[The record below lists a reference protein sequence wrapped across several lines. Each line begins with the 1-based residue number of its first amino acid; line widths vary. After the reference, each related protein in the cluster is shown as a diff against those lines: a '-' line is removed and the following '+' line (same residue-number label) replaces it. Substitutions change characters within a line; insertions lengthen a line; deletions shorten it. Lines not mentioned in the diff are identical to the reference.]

1 MTMVRNL
8 RMFDSIQALSLRR
21 DRLWNRCLSCCRSV
35 RGDRSVRLQPDLEQS
50 VYSSERG
57 AYHCRA
63 RTFSAGFRVRISSE
77 RSPAPRAG
85 SMAIRY

>member
-21 DRLWNRCLSCCRSV
+21 DRLWNRCLSCC
-35 RGDRSVRLQPDLEQS
+35 RSVRLQPDLEQS